1 VLYSAWKKQLLGS
14 ASRDFED
21 REAKPGV
28 QEQRREAEPQR
39 LKNLI
44 AEIAA
49 KNLKLKNEK
58 TRSCEDSQDGAAIA
72 AIQLPDAR
80 IGRGLSKTHRPVNPR
95 GSGKSDKDG
104 FGNSTE
110 HRARGIDMRFAISHR
125 KGCSICSRRAG

>member
-58 TRSCEDSQDGAAIA
+58 NPVVRR
-72 AIQLPDAR
+72 LAR
-80 IGRGLSKTHRPVNPR
+80 RGRNSRDPVAR
-95 GSGKSDKDG
+95 RKD
-104 FGNSTE
+104 
-110 HRARGIDMRFAISHR
+110 R
-125 KGCSICSRRAG
+125 